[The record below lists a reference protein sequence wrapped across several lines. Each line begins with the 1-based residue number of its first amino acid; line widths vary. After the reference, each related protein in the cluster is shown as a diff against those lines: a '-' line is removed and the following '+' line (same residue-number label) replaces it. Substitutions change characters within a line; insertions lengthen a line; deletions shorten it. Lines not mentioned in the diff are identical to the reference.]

1 MAFSHL
7 RCCLKTFKMM
17 HKRNEASTLVRSI
30 VILNSSKLDLSI
42 ITSYTHLI
50 LCMSSALLHC
60 FQEQQDQEPLSCV
73 ALQISRIHHWLS
85 EMAQPET

>member
-17 HKRNEASTLVRSI
+17 HKRNEASTLVRPI
-30 VILNSSKLDLSI
+30 ILNSTKLDSSM

-60 FQEQQDQEPLSCV
+60 FQEQQDQEPFSCV

>member
-30 VILNSSKLDLSI
+30 VILNSTKLDLSI

-60 FQEQQDQEPLSCV
+60 FQEQQDQELFSCV